1 MDLMT
6 SLQGEQHKSKDL
18 EQRVTRQEEQLKLL
32 QGEV

>member
-6 SLQGEQHKSKDL
+6 SVQGEEHKRKDL
-18 EQRVTRQEEQLKLL
+18 EQRVTWQEEQLKLL